1 MVIESDIAE
10 TNNQDVIGIR
20 TISDRHQIFS
30 ILSAVQKARTPISIK
45 FENRERYYTSLILR
59 TELDEAYMIIDEIA
73 PEDGHLLAMSK
84 LPFSIRGSHGGVSLF
99 FRPNV
104 ISGSGIQSDIAF
116 YKIKFPEE
124 MIYQQRRS
132 AFRAPVARA
141 LQIKVAVRSKQRDE
155 MLVGRLYDL
164 SISGCRINFEGEI
177 KPALIRGDRFEECS
191 FFFNDFTLNVPVTL
205 KHASYVRDWG
215 ETTCGFKFEG
225 LDKASQKPIDRFV
238 YFLQREAR
246 RLETK

>member
-1 MVIESDIAE
+1 MVIESEMTD
-10 TNNQDVIGIR
+10 NNDQDVIGVR
-20 TISDRHQIFS
+20 TISDKHQIFS
-30 ILSAVQKARTPISIK
+30 ILSAVQKARTPITIK
-45 FENRERYYTSLILR
+45 FENKERYYTSLILR
-59 TELDEAYMIIDEIA
+59 TELDEGYMIIDEIA
-73 PEDGHLLAMSK
+73 PEEGHLLAMQK

-99 FRPNV
+99 FRPNI

-116 YKIKFPEE
+116 YKVKLPDE

-141 LQIKVAVRSKQRDE
+141 LQIKATIHSQQRDQT
-155 MLVGRLYDL
+155 LVGRLYDL
-164 SISGCRINFEGEI
+164 SISGCRVNFEGEI
-177 KPALIRGDRFEECS
+177 TPPMMRGEAFDECHFS
-191 FFFNDFTLNVPVTL
+191 LNDFALKAPVTL
-205 KHASYVRDWG
+205 KHASYVKDWG

-225 LDKASQKPIDRFV
+225 LDKVSQKPIDRFV